1 MEGSSER
8 DGFHNGAVTARIQA
22 LAQTTEA
29 KILVVDDDELELALL
44 CDRLASC
51 GLEVRQA
58 ANGQE
63 ALALL
68 EKEWF
73 PVVLTDWQMPLLSG
87 LELTQTLRERGVTD
101 TFVIMLTVLEGDFDY
116 ERAYQAGVDD
126 YLSKKR
132 PEVELLA
139 RIHSAFSTVHLRTAL
154 RDATAKLA
162 SLLSS
167 EVSVTET

>member
-1 MEGSSER
+1 MPGSPER
-8 DGFHNGAVTARIQA
+8 DRFHSGAVTARIKA
-22 LAQTTEA
+22 LAQSTQA

-51 GLEVRQA
+51 GLDVRQA
-58 ANGQE
+58 ADGAE

-68 EKEWF
+68 DKEWF
-73 PVVLTDWQMPLLSG
+73 PVVLTDWQMPGTSG
-87 LELTQTLRERGVTD
+87 LELTETLRSRGITD
-101 TFVIMLTVLEGDFDY
+101 TFVIMLTVLDDNFDY

-139 RIHSAFSTVHLRTAL
+139 RIHAAFSTVHLRTAL
-154 RDATAKLA
+154 AEATAKLEA
-162 SLLSS
+162 LQPAPAPR
-167 EVSVTET
+167 